1 MFARFP
7 SRLAHTS
14 TRLSANASRTSG
26 LIIRNS
32 RSFSV
37 LANSA
42 VKTSSIRKR
51 YASSTTPHSTASD
64 PAEIEA
70 INCLEQGTRLL
81 EEGDVEG
88 AKRLYARSAEI
99 NRNASSLY
107 NLGVTYYHL
116 KDFDAAITSWQE
128 SIALQP
134 SSPDAHTNLA
144 NAYILSPLPRP
155 DLALHHLRFVHCVD
169 TLLVSLT
176 PEDPEIAFNLAA
188 VLEATENLEESLEYY
203 KKCEAYGIERAKMHI
218 RNVTAKLLARRVQSV
233 QSSGQSDK

>member
-7 SRLAHTS
+7 SHLAHTS
-14 TRLSANASRTSG
+14 TRLSANAFWTSA

-70 INCLEQGTRLL
+70 MNCLEQGTRLL

-116 KDFDAAITSWQE
+116 KDFDAAIASWQE

-155 DLALHHLRFVHCVD
+155 DLALHHLRIAS
-169 TLLVSLT
+169 SLA

-203 KKCEAYGIERAKMHI
+203 KKCEAYGIDRAKMHI